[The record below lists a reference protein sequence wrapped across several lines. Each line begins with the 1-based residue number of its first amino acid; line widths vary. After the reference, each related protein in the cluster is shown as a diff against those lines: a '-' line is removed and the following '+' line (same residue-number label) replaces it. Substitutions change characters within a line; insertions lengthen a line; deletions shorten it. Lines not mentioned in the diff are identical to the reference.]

1 MMDKTFGE
9 FLTRVRKERG
19 ITLRE
24 FARRVDL
31 SPEYVCNI
39 EKCRKPAPGA
49 EVLER
54 IDTVLNLT
62 ADERAEMY
70 DLAANSKNT
79 ENAVPEDLT
88 GFLNDNR
95 VILTALRTARDMD
108 ATDEDWHEFMAK
120 LTAKR
125 KGTDN

>member
-1 MMDKTFGE
+1 MEKTFGE
-9 FLTRVRKERG
+9 FLTRVRKDRG

-39 EKCRKPAPGA
+39 EKCRKPAPVA

-54 IDTVLNLT
+54 IAMVLNLSS
-62 ADERAEMY
+62 DESAKMY

-79 ENAVPEDLT
+79 DNAVPEDLT

-108 ATDEDWHEFMAK
+108 ATDEDWQEFMAK